1 MEHIK
6 TNRTWYLLALI
17 NLGGL
22 VLMVG
27 SYNAGHRDARANLN
41 TSATSADPT
50 PSELAGQEL
59 AECRLVLELTG
70 DFNPSYCAG
79 IQEDDERLILTYE
92 TIRTNKPEYTKV
104 DNMRAPSN
112 IYYLCDMM
120 YQLQLL
126 DANSELTDKII
137 MSDLPEDLLYAN
149 NDVCEDLGYFAS

>member
-6 TNRTWYLLALI
+6 TNRIWYLLALVSI
-17 NLGGL
+17 GAL

-41 TSATSADPT
+41 TSAINSDPT
-50 PSELAGQEL
+50 PSELQAQEL
-59 AECRLVLELTG
+59 AQCRLVIELTG
-70 DFNPSYCAG
+70 DYNSNYCDG
-79 IQEDDERLILTYE
+79 IPEDDERLTLTYE

-112 IYYLCDMM
+112 IKYLCNML
-120 YQLQLL
+120 YQLQKL
-126 DANSELTDKII
+126 DSNSELTEKII

-149 NDVCEDLGYFAS
+149 NDVCENLGYFAP